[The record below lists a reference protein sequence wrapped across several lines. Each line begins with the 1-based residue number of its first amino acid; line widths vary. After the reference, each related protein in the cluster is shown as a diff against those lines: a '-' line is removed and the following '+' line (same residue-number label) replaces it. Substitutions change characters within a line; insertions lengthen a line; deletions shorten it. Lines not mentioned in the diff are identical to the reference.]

1 MATAPIPPA
10 DKPSPGPA
18 DFCRRVITTKKF
30 DWTGQCRWPL
40 LSVIVGVI
48 AGMGAI
54 LFEESLRWTFRHF
67 LSLPTGYQ
75 EPGVGA
81 SAELVASLGSL
92 RSWLFLLIPTL
103 GGLVSGL
110 IVFTVAPEAEGH
122 GTDAMIDA
130 FHRRGGYIR
139 KRVPFVKI
147 LASAITIGSG
157 GSAGKEGPIA
167 QIGAGFGSF
176 LASVLRLQSRDRRIL
191 VLAGAAGGIGAIFHA
206 PLGAALFAPE
216 VLYRAAEFEFE
227 AILPCIISAI
237 VASSIFD
244 QYFGR
249 QALFNPGLVD
259 FQLIEL
265 LPYCLFGV
273 VCAGVGFVYV
283 KVFYGS
289 RDYFFR
295 RIPVPKVLRPAVGG
309 FLLGG
314 VALLTPQ
321 IMDGGYG
328 WIQAAMDGRMLW
340 GTMLV
345 LVFMKILATS
355 CTISSGGSGGVF
367 GPSVFM
373 GAMLGGGFG
382 FAGHALAPQWVVHP
396 AAFVVVG
403 IGGFFAGVAKVPI
416 SSIIMACEM
425 CGNYKLLVP
434 LMLVSAIAFL
444 LLGRTS
450 LYEKQVGTRLAS
462 PAHQGEFAHSLLANF
477 KVQDALA
484 YRPVTPIP
492 ENTPFR
498 ELVRIVTAA
507 KDYHFPVVNG
517 EGRMTGIISIN
528 DIREMMLEEGIA
540 DLVVAKDVASRNV
553 VRVWPDESLAEALD
567 KMAQID
573 VDELPVVSADDPDRI
588 MTMISKRDIIGF
600 YYGKIN
606 AAG

>member
-1 MATAPIPPA
+1 MVTAPKCPSG
-10 DKPSPGPA
+10 KPSREGA
-18 DFCRRVITTKKF
+18 DGCRRFFTVGEF
-30 DWTGQCRWPL
+30 SWLDQFRWPL
-40 LSVIVGVI
+40 LSIIVGII
-48 AGMGAI
+48 AGLGAI

-67 LSLPTGYQ
+67 LSLPTGFM
-75 EPGVGA
+75 EPEGAA

-103 GGLVSGL
+103 GGLLSGI
-110 IVFTVAPEAEGH
+110 IVFSVAPEAEGH

-130 FHRRGGYIR
+130 FHHRGGYIR

-176 LASVLRLQSRDRRIL
+176 LASALRLQSRDRRIL

-227 AILPCIISAI
+227 AILPCIIAAI
-237 VASSIFD
+237 VASSVFD

-259 FQLIEL
+259 FQLLEL

-273 VCAGVGFVYV
+273 VCAMVGFVYV

-289 RDYFFR
+289 RDYFFKKL
-295 RIPVPKVLRPAVGG
+295 PVPKMLRPAVGG
-309 FLLGG
+309 LLLGG

-328 WIQAAMDGRMLW
+328 WVQAAMDGKIFW
-340 GTMLV
+340 GTMLL
-345 LVFMKILATS
+345 LVIMKILATS

-434 LMLVSAIAFL
+434 LMLVSAISFI
-444 LLGRTS
+444 LLGKTS
-450 LYEKQVGTRLAS
+450 LYEKQMVTRLAS
-462 PAHQGEFAHSLLANF
+462 PAHRGEFARSLLMGLPVKAAL
-477 KVQDALA
+477 VQ
-484 YRPVTPIP
+484 RPFTPIP
-492 ENTPFR
+492 ENMPFH
-498 ELVRIVTAA
+498 ELVKIVTAS
-507 KDYHFPVVNG
+507 KDYHFPVTNG
-517 EGRMTGIISIN
+517 AGRMTGIISIN
-528 DIREMMLEEGIA
+528 DIREMMLEDSLANLI
-540 DLVVAKDVASRNV
+540 VAKDLATPNV
-553 VRVWPDESLAEALD
+553 VRVFLDESLADALD
-567 KMAQID
+567 KMAQIN
-573 VDELPVVSADDPDRI
+573 VDELPVVAREQPDTI
-588 MTMISKRDIIGF
+588 ITIISKRDIISC
-600 YYGKIN
+600 YYEQIPT
-606 AAG
+606 AG